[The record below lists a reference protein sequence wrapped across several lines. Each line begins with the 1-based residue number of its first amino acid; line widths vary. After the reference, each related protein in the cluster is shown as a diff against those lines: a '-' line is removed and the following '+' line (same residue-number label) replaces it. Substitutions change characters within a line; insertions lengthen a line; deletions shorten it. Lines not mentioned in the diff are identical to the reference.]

1 MSQEFIIYV
10 FLAFVAGALLAYAIC
25 KIRFGQGQAQ
35 LVEARTQLAERAA
48 SYEREQEI
56 AQKNAI
62 TVLMYPYKQE
72 HGEDGYFSDERRAE
86 IGYLYQLFVA
96 GVPCFEPHKIPVEVL
111 SKKEVNVE
119 RIEQAKQTVFAL
131 IETFAG
137 KHPAFAALKAA
148 PVIIEQARK
157 VTGKKDA

>member
-1 MSQEFIIYV
+1 MSQEFIIYL
-10 FLAFVAGALLAYAIC
+10 FLAFAAGTVIAYAISR
-25 KIRFGQGQAQ
+25 IRFEQARAQ

-56 AQKNAI
+56 AQKNAL
-62 TVLMYPYKQE
+62 TVLMYPYKEE

-96 GVPCFEPHKIPVEVL
+96 GIPCFEPHKIPVEVL
-111 SKKEVNVE
+111 SKKEVNAE
-119 RIEQAKQTVFAL
+119 RIEKAQQTVFAL

-137 KHPAFAALKAA
+137 KHPAFSAAKAA

-157 VTGKKDA
+157 ITGKKGS

>member
-1 MSQEFIIYV
+1 MSQQLIIYL
-10 FLAFVAGALLAYAIC
+10 FLAFVAGAVIAYAIS
-25 KIRFGQGQAQ
+25 KIRFEKDRTQ
-35 LVEARTQLAERAA
+35 LVEARTQLAERAT
-48 SYEREQEI
+48 SYEREQEL
-56 AQKNAI
+56 AQKNAL

-96 GVPCFEPHKIPVEVL
+96 GIPCFEPHKIPVEVL

-119 RIEQAKQTVFAL
+119 RIEQAQQTVFAL

-137 KHPAFAALKAA
+137 KHPAFAAVKAA
-148 PVIIEQARK
+148 PVVIEQARK
-157 VTGKKDA
+157 VTRKKDA

>member
-1 MSQEFIIYV
+1 MSQQLTIYLIIA
-10 FLAFVAGALLAYAIC
+10 FLAGAMIAFAIS
-25 KIRFGQGQAQ
+25 KLFFEKVRAQ

-48 SYEREQEI
+48 SYEREQEV
-56 AQKNAI
+56 AQKNAL
-62 TVLMYPYKQE
+62 TVVMYPYKE
-72 HGEDGYFSDERRAE
+72 EYGEDGYFSDERRAE

-96 GVPCFEPHKIPVEVL
+96 GIPCFEPHKIPVEVL

-119 RIEQAKQTVFAL
+119 RIEKAQQAVFAL

-148 PVIIEQARK
+148 PVVIEQARK
-157 VTGKKDA
+157 VAGKKGA

>member
-1 MSQEFIIYV
+1 MSQLLIIYLL
-10 FLAFVAGALLAYAIC
+10 LAFVAGAVIAYVIS
-25 KIRFGQGQAQ
+25 KFRFDRERAQ

-48 SYEREQEI
+48 SYEREQEL
-56 AQKNAI
+56 AQKNAL

-96 GVPCFEPHKIPVEVL
+96 GIPCFEPHKIPVEVF

-119 RIEQAKQTVFAL
+119 RIEQAQQTVFAL

-137 KHPAFAALKAA
+137 KHPAFAAVKAA
-148 PVIIEQARK
+148 PVVIEQARK
-157 VTGKKDA
+157 VGSKKSA